1 MTKKSQ
7 KEGRFDNLKVPYRL
21 EILKEE
27 TFERVSSFSLSLLN
41 IYTIICTLF
50 VISAIIVVL
59 AIFFTPLKRLV
70 PGYADVESNRE
81 FVEMRKRMFEI
92 EEILNAQEAYT
103 SNFQKILT
111 GNIEFEEPAE
121 IPEQEIDFNSV
132 ERIKEDELL
141 RLEIE
146 NEETFERSKNSK
158 FEINTS
164 PTTSLEQ
171 IHFIPPLIGEIS
183 AEFMAEEDH
192 LGIDIIA
199 PKNTAV
205 KSCLSGFVIS
215 SDWTMETGNTIGI
228 QHQNDI
234 VSFYKHNS
242 NLLKKVGDY
251 VEAGEAVAIIG
262 NTGALTDG
270 PHLHF
275 ELWFR
280 GKPINPL
287 DFMAF

>member
-1 MTKKSQ
+1 MKDKEQ
-7 KEGRFDNLKVPYRL
+7 KEGRFDKLKVPYRL

-41 IYTIICTLF
+41 IYTIICTMF

-59 AIFFTPLKRLV
+59 AIFFTPIKRLV

-92 EEILNAQEAYT
+92 EEALNAQEAYT
-103 SNFQKILT
+103 DNFKKILT
-111 GNIEFEEPAE
+111 GNIAHEEPIA
-121 IPEQEIDFNSV
+121 IPDQELDFSSV

-146 NEETFERSKNSK
+146 NEETIERSKNNK
-158 FEINTS
+158 FEINSS

-171 IHFIPPLIGEIS
+171 IHFIPPLKGEVS

-192 LGIDIIA
+192 LGVDIIA

-205 KSCLSGFVIS
+205 KSCLSGYVIS

-234 VSFYKHNS
+234 VTFYKHNS
-242 NLLKKVGDY
+242 SLLKNVGDY

-275 ELWFR
+275 ELWFK
-280 GKPINPL
+280 GKPINPQ